1 MKLIEGTMG
10 KMIYL
15 VQKSEQD
22 TALIQG
28 RTFQRMTNMNYQKAQ
43 LPEGAVL
50 AGTTPTMTEE
60 TIVPGILANHMA
72 PKGKCGLLVVEEGAC
87 RFVWEDDLDNP
98 IDCDPDHPVVIFPER
113 FHHVAVTGPVKLR
126 VEFYSQTQSLGKL
139 DPSAVRPGKDF
150 I

>member
-1 MKLIEGTMG
+1 
-10 KMIYL
+10 
-15 VQKSEQD
+15 
-22 TALIQG
+22 
-28 RTFQRMTNMNYQKAQ
+28 MNYQKAQ

-50 AGTTPTMTEE
+50 AGTTPTMTED

-87 RFVWEDDLDNP
+87 RFVWEDDQDNP

-126 VEFYSQTQSLGKL
+126 VEFYSQPQSLGKL
-139 DPSAVRPGKDF
+139 DPDAVRPGEGF